1 MKKPGSTPAEGRVGP
16 KVQVLK
22 CRDVACGGL
31 LAFEETDQGYLLG
44 RVLELAEAD
53 GERWF
58 LPCPKCGGRQFVE
71 EFEHEGKSRVRVCG
85 FEPSK
90 QQATL

>member
-1 MKKPGSTPAEGRVGP
+1 M
-16 KVQVLK
+16 QVLR

-85 FEPSK
+85 FEPGK
-90 QQATL
+90 QRATL